1 MAKIN
6 LEQIWSDWHA
16 EEKPL
21 GKGSYGTVYKAVRQ
35 DNNLT
40 SYSAVKVISIPQDP
54 SEIDTLRS
62 EGLDMNQSKTYLK
75 GVVDDFVREI
85 QLMQSFKGTQNIVSV
100 EDYKVVPKTD
110 EIGWDIYIRMELLT
124 SFNEYVC
131 DKKLSEQDV
140 IKLGIDICTA
150 LEMCESRNIIHRDI
164 KPDNIFINDFGYF
177 KLGDFGIARTMANM
191 TNGMSQ
197 KGTPFY
203 MAPEV
208 FVSNRYD
215 ARVDICSLG
224 IVMYKLLNK
233 DLLPFIESKDQLMN
247 PNAKANALER
257 RKLGE
262 PMIPPCEASPAM
274 ANLILRACAHD
285 PDDRF
290 ANASEMKA
298 ALMSVQNGTYK
309 ILSLDPDAT
318 TSVRRKSQDL
328 NSTTS
333 VRRKEQNFDGTTSVR
348 HAPQNY
354 TDNAPN
360 TFGTKKKSK
369 APAII
374 AAILAVVLLAGGGFI
389 AYPHIANMLNIEQ
402 TGDVG
407 ESDDK
412 QNDTAKYSKKDNEQ
426 IASII
431 SEAEAVVNDDIEGA
445 IAKIQTGLVTYPK
458 SADLQDKLDEY
469 TERLSAQ
476 IKADTLDKAAKLA
489 DSGDY
494 VAAMAMIETA
504 RKDSPD
510 DADYKSAYDNYAAAH
525 KSNLVSEALE
535 SADTLS
541 ANGDYLG
548 ALQTVNQ
555 ALKAVGDDNSL
566 TAAAKTYEDAY
577 AKSVSAQV
585 DAYLAEQNITA
596 AKQLLDTASKE
607 IPNNAVIKAEK
618 DEVDKYKTVSLSTL
632 NPINGNIKW
641 NEGTP
646 LDSFGNTY
654 NDVDNYVIIVPGYN
668 NRGIVNYVEYKLDK
682 KYTEFSF
689 MFSPY
694 TSISE
699 DASAYIQIY
708 VNDVLRYTTDVITRK
723 SDPFRV
729 NVDVSDAT
737 TLKIVIRMTS
747 YADIMLSDVILTNT
761 PDFKSSINTNYTS
774 LSTLTPING
783 SMTWDNDYPRDSLN
797 NTYNSA
803 VNYSVIIPGYNN
815 RGIVNYAEYRLDKK
829 YTEFSFMFSPYTS
842 ISEDASAY
850 IQIYVNDVLR
860 YTTDVITRKSD
871 PFRVNVDVSDATT
884 LKIVIRMTSYADIML
899 SDVILTNTPDFKSS
913 INTNYTSL
921 STLTPING
929 SMTWDNDYPRDSLN
943 NTYNSA
949 VNYSVIIPGYNN
961 RGIVNYA
968 EYYINSNYSSLEFQI
983 APYTSIEKD
992 ATAQV
997 IVYVDDVIRY
1007 TSPQISR
1014 TTNCFSTGKI
1024 DLKGAKYIKI
1034 QITHTSYSN
1043 IMIFDAKLY

>member
-815 RGIVNYAEYRLDKK
+815 RGIVNYAEY
-829 YTEFSFMFSPYTS
+829 
-842 ISEDASAY
+842 
-850 IQIYVNDVLR
+850 
-860 YTTDVITRKSD
+860 
-871 PFRVNVDVSDATT
+871 
-884 LKIVIRMTSYADIML
+884 
-899 SDVILTNTPDFKSS
+899 
-913 INTNYTSL
+913 
-921 STLTPING
+921 
-929 SMTWDNDYPRDSLN
+929 
-943 NTYNSA
+943 
-949 VNYSVIIPGYNN
+949 
-961 RGIVNYA
+961 
-968 EYYINSNYSSLEFQI
+968 YINSNYSSLEFQI